1 VFYKHFGGRAFFRM
15 KERAN
20 SSVDYWWSLPGGVVA
35 DERMLR

>member
-1 VFYKHFGGRAFFRM
+1 M

-20 SSVDYWWSLPGGVVA
+20 SSVDYWCSLPGGVVA